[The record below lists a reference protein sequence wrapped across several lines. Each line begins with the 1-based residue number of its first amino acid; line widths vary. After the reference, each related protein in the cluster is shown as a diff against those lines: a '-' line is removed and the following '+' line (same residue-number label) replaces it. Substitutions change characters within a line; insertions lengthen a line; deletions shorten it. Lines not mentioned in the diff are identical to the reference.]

1 MIDGLRDDDKDKAYG
16 ERIMAAWLGDK
27 DDQTAMQRLLGG
39 NLWENLNPVGRIPYA
54 KDVLSML
61 QGFTVSR
68 MDADAVGDLIDAA
81 ELFVKSAQDEGSK
94 TTAYAAKK
102 LLTAGSKIFGISI
115 ANVGRDAW
123 AIARSI
129 AQGTG
134 NVRAMYEMERAIYR
148 LAPDS
153 GNNKRYYKLLY
164 MAMGK
169 DEETYR
175 YIYDDMKKRGYT
187 DSQLQTGIKNIIKDS
202 GADEGDMRKQLEE
215 IGYSGDEA
223 QEVMDKWAFK
233 EKYGYDYSDKREAFA
248 EGTITRQ
255 QLIDEIVKIGGNTR
269 EEAESAVTVYEW
281 QNAGVDIETNQTYIV
296 NAYEEYGKPNGIDRN
311 DFVSFCQQASRISGE
326 DYDGDGWSDA
336 YSKIDKKLEYINGLN
351 LTAQQKRAL
360 AIANGIN
367 EKTVD
372 KRAPW

>member
-1 MIDGLRDDDKDKAYG
+1 MLMTDMKRVTISVTDSIDKKVVSLR
-16 ERIMAAWLGDK
+16 K
-27 DDQTAMQRLLGG
+27 DDRFVRCSYSELVRMLL
-39 NLWENLNPVGRIPYA
+39 
-54 KDVLSML
+54 LSML

-115 ANVGRDAW
+115 ANVGCDAW

-202 GADEGDMRKQLEE
+202 GADEDETSELLKKAGFSADESQE
-215 IGYSGDEA
+215 I
-223 QEVMDKWAFK
+223 MDKWEASDNAK
-233 EKYGYDYSDKREAFA
+233 EWFGSGTEWYVARAYTDYA
-248 EGTITRQ
+248 EP
-255 QLIDEIVKIGGNTR
+255 
-269 EEAESAVTVYEW
+269 A
-281 QNAGVDIETNQTYIV
+281 
-296 NAYEEYGKPNGIDRN
+296 GIDRDTFL
-311 DFVSFCQQASRISGE
+311 DFYREASRTSGE
-326 DYDGDGWSDA
+326 DLDGDGKTDSGSKKKNVLRLIDSMPLSASQKDA
-336 YSKIDKKLEYINGLN
+336 LYY
-351 LTAQQKRAL
+351 QQGYAEST
-360 AIANGIN
+360 IG
-367 EKTVD
+367 D
-372 KRAPW
+372 APWH